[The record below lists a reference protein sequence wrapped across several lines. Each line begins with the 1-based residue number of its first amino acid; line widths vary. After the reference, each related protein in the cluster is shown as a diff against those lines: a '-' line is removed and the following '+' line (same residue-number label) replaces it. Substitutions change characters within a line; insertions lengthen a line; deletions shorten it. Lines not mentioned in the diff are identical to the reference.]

1 MQASGHYVMTG
12 NSFCALNYYIQ
23 KMLEDDIS
31 VAPEIRHMK
40 KFKGNVRKK
49 KVFNSKDYSLSS
61 FTFAS
66 TYIYINIDITL
77 A

>member
-49 KVFNSKDYSLSS
+49 RYS
-61 FTFAS
+61 TPK
-66 TYIYINIDITL
+66 ITL
-77 A
+77 LVHLHLLITLHIFT